1 MKLKKNLVFSIDL
14 QVCHVIICVWI
25 YYSVSLRWNQF
36 LCHRRLMVVLI
47 QLQKF
52 LSGDRVKFDFRI
64 LHGDPSIKRK
74 GKTLVVVVLMRRSC
88 ETYATVFL
96 GTIRCMWI
104 EKVIKFLLPYCS
116 LLVVEENKILS
127 YLLCATKKITR
138 RFQVHCSI
146 YTSYSFMLGLHL
158 NFYKL

>member
-1 MKLKKNLVFSIDL
+1 MFSIDL
-14 QVCHVIICVWI
+14 QVCHIIICVWI

-36 LCHRRLMVVLI
+36 LCHHRLMVVSI

-52 LSGDRVKFDFRI
+52 SSGDRVNFYCRI
-64 LHGDPSIKRK
+64 LHGDPSTKRR
-74 GKTLVVVVLMRRSC
+74 GKTLVVVVPVRRSC
-88 ETYATVFL
+88 KTCATVFL

-104 EKVIKFLLPYCS
+104 ERVIKFLLPYCS
-116 LLVVEENKILS
+116 LSVVEENKILS
-127 YLLCATKKITR
+127 YLLCVTKQITI

-146 YTSYSFMLGLHL
+146 YTSCSFMLGLHL